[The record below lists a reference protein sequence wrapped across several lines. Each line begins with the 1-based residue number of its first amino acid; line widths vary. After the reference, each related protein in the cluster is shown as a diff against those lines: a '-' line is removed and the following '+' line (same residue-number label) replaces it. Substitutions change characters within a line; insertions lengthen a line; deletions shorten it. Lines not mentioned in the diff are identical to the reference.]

1 MVRRKKDGM
10 GTYRWMRAS
19 DQDRQEAAA
28 RLGDAFVEGRLTQDE
43 LDERCAAAYAAKTW
57 GELADLTAD
66 LPIAQMEVSPLSGTV
81 APRRVRRLDNQQPFW
96 PPLLAY
102 ALVLGAILGSLAQSL
117 VVWTVAA
124 LIPLTLLLPLALGN
138 ARRRRRR

>member
-1 MVRRKKDGM
+1 M
-10 GTYRWMRAS
+10 GTYRCMRAS

-28 RLGDAFVEGRLTQDE
+28 RLGDAFVEGRLTRDE

-66 LPIAQMEVSPLSGTV
+66 LPIVQMEVSPLSGTV
-81 APRRVRRLDNQQPFW
+81 APHRMRRLDNQQPFW

-117 VVWTVAA
+117 VVWTAAA
-124 LIPLTLLLPLALGN
+124 LIPLALVLPLALGS
-138 ARRRRRR
+138 ARRRRHR

>member
-1 MVRRKKDGM
+1 MVCRKKDGM

-28 RLGDAFVEGRLTQDE
+28 WLGDAFVEGRLTRDE

-66 LPIAQMEVSPLSGTV
+66 LPIVRMEVSPLPGTV
-81 APRRVRRLDNQQPFW
+81 APRRVRLLDNRQPFW

-117 VVWTVAA
+117 VVWTAAA
-124 LIPLTLLLPLALGN
+124 LIPLTLLVPLALVS
-138 ARRRRRR
+138 AYRRRRR